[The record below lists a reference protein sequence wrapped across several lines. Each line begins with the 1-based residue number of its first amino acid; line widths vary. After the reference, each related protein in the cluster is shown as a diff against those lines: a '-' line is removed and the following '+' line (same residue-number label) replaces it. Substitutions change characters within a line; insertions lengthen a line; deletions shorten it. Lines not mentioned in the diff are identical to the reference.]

1 MAIQKRIQLTPV
13 LPTLLQVP
21 AHSDLSEA
29 EVKSLSTL
37 YTAILKSVHFDLI
50 IIGIENENPS

>member
-1 MAIQKRIQLTPV
+1 MAIQNRIQLTSA
-13 LPTLLQVP
+13 LLALLQVP

-29 EVKSLSTL
+29 EVKSLST
-37 YTAILKSVHFDLI
+37 AILTSGHFDL

>member
-1 MAIQKRIQLTPV
+1 MVIQKRIQLTSA

-29 EVKSLSTL
+29 EVKSLST
-37 YTAILKSVHFDLI
+37 AILKSGHFDLT
-50 IIGIENENPS
+50 IGIENEKSS